1 MIWLLKICV
10 HTKAQVWFMKMECNM
25 QACLVHSSLLQ
36 KTPYDRLLLKSF
48 SWPWMISWTAAGS
61 SRVLRSPKPSKSLST
76 TLRSTRRIILP
87 ERVFGRRLANCDE
100 HQHNEK
106 LLNKVRSWLPAFSSQ
121 HYKITWMKSGE
132 AYLAIFSDT
141 MPFSCL
147 DKSASCT
154 SMPFLST
161 TKA

>member
-1 MIWLLKICV
+1 MIWLLKICF

-25 QACLVHSSLLQ
+25 QAFHVHSSLLQ
-36 KTPYDRLLLKSF
+36 KTPYGHSCFYLLLKSF

-106 LLNKVRSWLPAFSSQ
+106 LLHKVSHDCQ
-121 HYKITWMKSGE
+121 HVQV
-132 AYLAIFSDT
+132 
-141 MPFSCL
+141 
-147 DKSASCT
+147 
-154 SMPFLST
+154 ST
-161 TKA
+161 TKLPGWNLEKRTWRSFQIPCRLAALTSLPLVHRCLF